1 MSHVKDFG
9 ARGDGRTDD
18 TEAIEHAVQQGDGLL
33 LFSRGEYRVTR
44 PIEVDLERTGRFA
57 VSGDGGLATVRMD
70 GPGPA
75 FFVRGTHGGTADPKG
90 FRAGVWAEERMP
102 TFSQI
107 EIVGGHE
114 EACGLRFEGV
124 MQATLEGVLI
134 RRCRIGVHLTKRNRN
149 FLMSHCHVYDGVG
162 AAVGVFFDGVN
173 LHQANIVG
181 SHVSY
186 HRHAGIKVERSEIR
200 NLQITGC
207 DVEYNFDPEGAD
219 CADIWIDAREGTVRE
234 GTISSCTVQAKR
246 SPGGA
251 NIRIEGPDL
260 PLSTAGGLWTISGN
274 VIQSQDINLLLRSV
288 RAVNVTGNSFCS
300 GFRRGVVLEKCR
312 NIVLSGNT
320 MDYNPDYS
328 GDRVD
333 GMVVDGCSG
342 IVVSGWIFESARA
355 GEEAGFGAL
364 TVRGSEG
371 VTVSGCQFY
380 DPAGSA
386 VHLSGVR
393 DSLVSGNIFGC
404 RKGGAVPEGWV
415 RSEAGGPGV
424 RVWGNLRMG
433 DAGRVLVVSGG
444 VAPMETMG

>member
-18 TEAIEHAVQQGDGLL
+18 TDAIEHAVQQGDGLL

-44 PIEVDLERTGRFA
+44 TIVVDLERTGRFA

-90 FRAGVWAEERMP
+90 FRSEVWERERMP
-102 TFSQI
+102 TFNQI
-107 EIVGGHE
+107 EIVGAHE
-114 EACGLRFEGV
+114 EACGIRFEGV

-134 RRCRIGVHLTKRNRN
+134 RKCRIGVHLTKRNRN
-149 FLMSHCHVYDGVG
+149 FLMSHCHVYDGAG
-162 AAVGVFFDGVN
+162 AAIGVYLEGVN

-181 SHVSY
+181 SHISY
-186 HRHAGIKVERSEIR
+186 HRHAGIKVEGSEIR

-207 DVEYNFDPEGAD
+207 DVEYNFDSEGAD
-219 CADIWIDAREGTVRE
+219 CADIWVDTRKGTVRE
-234 GTISSCTVQAKR
+234 GTIASCTVQAKR

-300 GFRRGVVLEKCR
+300 GFQRSVVVDRCR
-312 NIVLSGNT
+312 NIAMSGNT
-320 MDYNPDYS
+320 IDYNPDYS
-328 GDRVD
+328 GERVD
-333 GMVVDGCSG
+333 GMVVEGSSG
-342 IVVSGWIFESARA
+342 VVVSGWIFESVRA
-355 GEEAGFGAL
+355 GEEAGCGAL
-364 TVRGSEG
+364 TVRASDA
-371 VTVSGCQFY
+371 VTISGCQFF
-380 DPAGSA
+380 DSAGAA
-386 VHLSGVR
+386 VQLAGVR
-393 DSLVSGNIFGC
+393 DSLVMGNIFGR
-404 RKGGAVPEGWV
+404 RKGGELPEAWV
-415 RSEAGGPGV
+415 RSVDGGAGV
-424 RVWGNLRMG
+424 RVSGNLKMG
-433 DAGRVLVVSGG
+433 NEGTMLVSRGG
-444 VAPMETMG
+444 LAPEE

>member
-18 TEAIEHAVQQGDGLL
+18 TDAIEHAVQQGDGLL
-33 LFSRGEYRVTR
+33 LFSRGEYRLTR
-44 PIEVDLERTGRFA
+44 TVVIDLERTGRFA

-90 FRAGVWAEERMP
+90 FSPVVWERERMP

-107 EIVGGHE
+107 EIVGSHE
-114 EACGLRFEGV
+114 EACGIRFEGV

-134 RRCRIGVHLTKRNRN
+134 RKCRTGVHLTKRNRN
-149 FLMSHCHVYDGVG
+149 FLMSHCHIYDGAG
-162 AAVGVFFDGVN
+162 AGIGVHLEGVN

-181 SHVSY
+181 SHISY

-219 CADIWIDAREGTVRE
+219 CADIWVDTRQGTVRE

-300 GFRRGVVLEKCR
+300 GFQRSVVVERCR
-312 NIVLSGNT
+312 NIAMSGNT
-320 MDYNPDYS
+320 IDYNPDYS

-333 GMVVDGCSG
+333 GMVVDVSSG
-342 IVVSGWIFESARA
+342 VVVSGWIFESVRA
-355 GEEAGFGAL
+355 GEEEGCGAL
-364 TVRGSEG
+364 TVRASDA
-371 VTVSGCQFY
+371 VTVSGCQFF
-380 DPAGSA
+380 DVAGAA
-386 VHLSGVR
+386 VQLAGVR
-393 DSLVSGNIFGC
+393 DSLVTGNIFGR
-404 RKGGAVPEGWV
+404 RKGGELPEGWV
-415 RSEAGGPGV
+415 RSVDGGKGV
-424 RVWGNLRMG
+424 RVSGNLRMG
-433 DAGRVLVVSGG
+433 GEGTMVVSRGG
-444 VAPMETMG
+444 VAPED